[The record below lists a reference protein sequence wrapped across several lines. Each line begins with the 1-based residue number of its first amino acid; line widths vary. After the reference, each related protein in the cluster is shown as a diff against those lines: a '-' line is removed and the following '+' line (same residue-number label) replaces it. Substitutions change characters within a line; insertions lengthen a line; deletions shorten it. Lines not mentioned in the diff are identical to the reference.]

1 MRLQSLATAGAALA
15 LLGSFTV
22 FLANPAK
29 AATFT
34 FSQGGWQYGGNLS
47 GSFTG
52 DDLNGNGDIEA
63 SELSA
68 FSATF
73 SGNLFLGNHPDTGDP
88 IIPFFTLSHS
98 LPSLEPNNV
107 ETHFS
112 FSYSSSTS
120 QLSFYSFRQTCLLR
134 PPYGGCVRPQSYS
147 SIAVSGAGGT
157 VNFDP
162 SPMLGRTVF
171 RTSSSSTPVVT
182 PLQQSVPEPSALTGT
197 LLVGLGCLLR
207 KKVVSSRTAKE
218 KALVR

>member
-1 MRLQSLATAGAALA
+1 MRLQSLATAGATLS

-22 FLANPAK
+22 FSANPAK
-29 AATFT
+29 AANFT

-52 DDLNGNGDIEA
+52 DDVNGNGDIEA

-73 SGNLFLGNHPDTGDP
+73 SGNLFLGNHPDTGEP
-88 IIPFFTLSHS
+88 IIPFFTLSYS
-98 LPSLEPNNV
+98 LPSLEPNV
-107 ETHFS
+107 EEYFS
-112 FSYSSSTS
+112 FSYSSSSS
-120 QLSFYSFRQTCLLR
+120 QLTFSSFRQTCLLR

-197 LLVGLGCLLR
+197 LLVGLSFLLR
-207 KKVVSSRTAKE
+207 KKVVSSRTTKE

>member
-1 MRLQSLATAGAALA
+1 MRLQSLATVGVALS

-22 FLANPAK
+22 FSANPAK

-73 SGNLFLGNHPDTGDP
+73 SGNLFLGNNPDTGEP
-88 IIPFFTLSHS
+88 IIPFFTLSYA
-98 LPSLEPNNV
+98 LPSLEPNV
-107 ETHFS
+107 EERFS
-112 FSYSSSTS
+112 FSYSSSSS
-120 QLSFYSFRQTCLLR
+120 QLSFSSFRQTCLFI
-134 PPYGGCVRPQSYS
+134 PPSGGCVRPQGS
-147 SIAVSGAGGT
+147 SLINVSGAGGT
-157 VNFDP
+157 LIFNPFP
-162 SPMLGRTVF
+162 RSGSGFT
-171 RTSSSSTPVVT
+171 TSSSSTPVVT

-197 LLVGLGCLLR
+197 LLVGLSFLLR

-218 KALVR
+218 KALVE

>member
-1 MRLQSLATAGAALA
+1 MRLQSLATAGVALS

-22 FLANPAK
+22 FSANPAK

-52 DDLNGNGDIEA
+52 DDLNGNGEIEA

-73 SGNLFLGNHPDTGDP
+73 SGNLFLGNNPDTGEP
-88 IIPFFTLSHS
+88 IIPFFTLSYA
-98 LPSLEPNNV
+98 LPSLEPNV
-107 ETHFS
+107 EERFS
-112 FSYSSSTS
+112 FSYSSSSS
-120 QLSFYSFRQTCLLR
+120 QLSFSSFRQTCLFIF
-134 PPYGGCVRPQSYS
+134 PSGGCFRPQGS
-147 SIAVSGAGGT
+147 SFIAVSGAGGT
-157 VNFDP
+157 VIFNPF
-162 SPMLGRTVF
+162 PMSGGSGFT
-171 RTSSSSTPVVT
+171 TSSSSTPVVT

-197 LLVGLGCLLR
+197 LLVGLSFLLR

-218 KALVR
+218 KALVE